1 MLLLAHPLI
10 RREKMAPGSVQF
22 SSILGYSFQCSTSVT
37 WNFICCFGGYN
48 SQFGMV
54 FESCF
59 ISQCDALVICLLK
72 WLRKKIHR
80 YAEKLP
86 VSMLN
91 LGAFFCTYSSMLS
104 IPMCGAGT
112 STAMVPF
119 CLVSLTTF
127 VISLLQDVISDLY
140 ILLL

>member
-91 LGAFFCTYSSMLS
+91 LGAFFVHTQVCY
-104 IPMCGAGT
+104 
-112 STAMVPF
+112 PF
-119 CLVSLTTF
+119 RYVVLAQVQRWSHF
-127 VISLLQDVISDLY
+127 AWSH
-140 ILLL
+140 

>member
-1 MLLLAHPLI
+1 
-10 RREKMAPGSVQF
+10 MALGSVQF

-37 WNFICCFGGYN
+37 WNFIWYFGGYS
-48 SQFGMV
+48 SQFSMV

-91 LGAFFCTYSSMLS
+91 MGVFF
-104 IPMCGAGT
+104 
-112 STAMVPF
+112 
-119 CLVSLTTF
+119 
-127 VISLLQDVISDLY
+127 Y
-140 ILLL
+140 ILKCVIHSDMWCWHKYNDGPILLGLIDDICNFFITRCN